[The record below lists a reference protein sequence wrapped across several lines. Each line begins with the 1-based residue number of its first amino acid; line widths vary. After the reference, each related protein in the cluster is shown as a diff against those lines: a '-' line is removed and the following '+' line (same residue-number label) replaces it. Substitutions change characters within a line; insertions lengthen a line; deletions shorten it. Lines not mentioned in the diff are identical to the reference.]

1 MNFSGWQA
9 RFRCLQ
15 NEHATWKLLRADNA
29 PIILAFITDLFAE
42 GNEVPFARARIA
54 LDTELKRGRE
64 LGYWQSESGAGIYL
78 NQWIRAGW
86 LREMDDML
94 SKTDASET
102 ALRFCRTLDE
112 PAAGTS
118 ASHLRIVQEAV
129 RDFAVAVNP
138 DLDERVAQL
147 EQRQQEIQHSIDDLR
162 AGVSVELSETEQR
175 ERIREIY
182 QLASVLTG
190 DFRRVE
196 DDIRRIDKDLRIQ
209 IIEGDST
216 RGNVLLKLMEK
227 EILLANTDAG
237 NAFEGFFQLLCDQNR
252 STEFSDQLRGI
263 LSLPVAHHLNP
274 AQRQFLARLMRELSC
289 ESERVFRIR
298 RRTEEGLR
306 GYIESGVAQ
315 ENRVVMRLLSEL
327 ERSAIALRE
336 NGCDL
341 KTQTRLELQV
351 GVPGIR
357 SPESL
362 NLRQPDENLDTSG
375 VEEQANRRE
384 PSMEILDSLEA
395 VQIRR
400 VAERT
405 LDTLRRHGPM
415 TISALSRY
423 QPLQAGLEELVA
435 CMRVARAVHATD
447 LNTTELV
454 EVYDKQG
461 VRIRASIPGLLMS
474 ADLFPA
480 NIDELT
486 L

>member
-9 RFRCLQ
+9 RFRRLQ
-15 NEHATWKLLRADNA
+15 DEHATWKLLRADNA
-29 PIILAFITDLFAE
+29 PIILAFIADLFAE
-42 GNEVPFARARIA
+42 ENEVPFARARIA
-54 LDTELKRGRE
+54 LDAELERGRE
-64 LGYWQSESGAGIYL
+64 LGYWQSESGAGTYL
-78 NQWIRAGW
+78 SQWIRAGW
-86 LREMDDML
+86 LREMDDLL

-129 RDFAVAVNP
+129 RDFAVAINP

-147 EQRQQEIQHSIDDLR
+147 EQRQQEIQRSIDDLR
-162 AGVSVELSETEQR
+162 TGVSVELSETEQR

-216 RGNVLLKLMEK
+216 RGDVLLELMEK

-237 NAFEGFFQLLCDQNR
+237 SAFEGFFQLLCDQNR

-274 AQRQFLARLMRELSC
+274 AQRQFLARLMRELSR

-306 GYIESGVAQ
+306 GYIESGAAQ
-315 ENRVVMRLLSEL
+315 ENRAVTRLLSEL
-327 ERSAIALRE
+327 ERSAVVLHE

-341 KTQTRLELQV
+341 KTRTRLELQV

-375 VEEQANRRE
+375 VEEQANHRE
-384 PSMEILDSLEA
+384 PSLEMLDSLEA

-405 LDTLRRHGPM
+405 LEALRQRGPM

-454 EVYDKQG
+454 EVHDKQG
-461 VRIRASIPGLLMS
+461 ARIRASIPGLLMS

-480 NIDELT
+480 NIDELI

>member
-9 RFRCLQ
+9 RFRRLQ
-15 NEHATWKLLRADNA
+15 DEDATWKLLRADNA
-29 PIILAFITDLFAE
+29 PIILAFIADLFAE
-42 GNEVPFARARIA
+42 ENEVPFARARIA
-54 LDTELKRGRE
+54 LDTELERGRE
-64 LGYWQSESGAGIYL
+64 LGYWSSESGAGTYL

-94 SKTDASET
+94 SKTDAGET

-118 ASHLRIVQEAV
+118 ASHLRIVQDAV

-138 DLDERVAQL
+138 DLDERAAQL
-147 EQRQQEIQHSIDDLR
+147 EQQKRDIQRSIDELR
-162 AGVSVELSETEQR
+162 AGVTVELSEAEQR

-216 RGNVLLKLMEK
+216 RGDVLLELMEQ
-227 EILLANTDAG
+227 EMLLENTDAG
-237 NAFEGFFQLLCDQNR
+237 SAFEGFFHLLCDQNR

-263 LSLPVAHHLNP
+263 LNLPVAQHLNQV
-274 AQRQFLARLMRELSC
+274 QRQFLSRLMRELSR
-289 ESERVFRIR
+289 ESERVFSIR

-306 GYIESGVAQ
+306 GYIESGAAQ
-315 ENRVVMRLLSEL
+315 ENRAVTRLLSEL
-327 ERSAIALRE
+327 ERSAVVLRE

-341 KTQTRLELQV
+341 KTLTRLDLQV

-357 SPESL
+357 SPKSMS
-362 NLRQPDENLDTSG
+362 LRQPDENLDTSG
-375 VEEQANRRE
+375 VEEQANHRE
-384 PSMEILDSLEA
+384 PSIEMLDSLEA
-395 VQIRR
+395 VQIRQ
-400 VAERT
+400 VAARALE
-405 LDTLRRHGPM
+405 TLRQHGPM
-415 TISALSRY
+415 TISTLSSY
-423 QPLQAGLEELVA
+423 QPLREGLEELVA

-447 LNTTELV
+447 LDAMEQI
-454 EVYDKQG
+454 EVHDRYG
-461 VRIRASIPGLLMS
+461 VRIRASIPSLLMS

-480 NIDELT
+480 NIDELI

>member
-9 RFRCLQ
+9 RFRRLQ
-15 NEHATWKLLRADNA
+15 DEDATWKLLRADNA
-29 PIILAFITDLFAE
+29 PIILAFIADLFAE
-42 GNEVPFARARIA
+42 DNEVPFARARIA
-54 LDTELKRGRE
+54 LDTELERGRE
-64 LGYWQSESGAGIYL
+64 LGYWSSESGAGTYL

-112 PAAGTS
+112 PVAGTS
-118 ASHLRIVQEAV
+118 ASHLRIVQDAV

-138 DLDERVAQL
+138 NLDERAAQL
-147 EQRQQEIQHSIDDLR
+147 EQQKREIQCSIDELNS
-162 AGVSVELSETEQR
+162 GVSVELSEAEQR

-196 DDIRRIDKDLRIQ
+196 DDIRRIDKDVRIQ

-216 RGNVLLKLMEK
+216 RGDVLLELMEQ
-227 EILLANTDAG
+227 EMLLENTDAG
-237 NAFEGFFQLLCDQNR
+237 SAFEGFFHLLCDQNR

-263 LSLPVAHHLNP
+263 LSLPVAQHLNQG
-274 AQRQFLARLMRELSC
+274 QRQFLSRLMRELSR
-289 ESERVFRIR
+289 ESERVFSIR

-306 GYIESGVAQ
+306 GYIESGAAQ
-315 ENRVVMRLLSEL
+315 ENRAVTRLLSEL
-327 ERSAIALRE
+327 ERSAVVLRE

-341 KTQTRLELQV
+341 KTLTRLELQV

-357 SPESL
+357 SPNSMS
-362 NLRQPDENLDTSG
+362 LRQPDENLDTSG
-375 VEEQANRRE
+375 VEEQVNHRE
-384 PSMEILDSLEA
+384 PSMEMLDSLEA
-395 VQIRR
+395 VQIRQ
-400 VAERT
+400 VAARALEA
-405 LDTLRRHGPM
+405 LRRHGPM
-415 TISALSRY
+415 TISTLSSYR
-423 QPLQAGLEELVA
+423 PLREGLEELVA

-447 LNTTELV
+447 LDKTEQV
-454 EVYDKQG
+454 EVHDRHG
-461 VRIRASIPGLLMS
+461 VRIRASIPSLLMS

-480 NIDELT
+480 NIDELS

>member
-1 MNFSGWQA
+1 MNFSGWLA
-9 RFRCLQ
+9 RFRRLQ
-15 NEHATWKLLRADNA
+15 DEHATWKLLHADNA
-29 PIILAFITDLFAE
+29 PVILAFIADLFAE
-42 GNEVPFARARIA
+42 ENEVPFARARIA
-54 LDTELKRGRE
+54 LDAELVRGRE

-102 ALRFCRTLDE
+102 ALRFCRALDE

-118 ASHLRIVQEAV
+118 ASHLRIVQDAV
-129 RDFAVAVNP
+129 REFAVAVNP
-138 DLDERVAQL
+138 DLDARIAQL
-147 EQRQQEIQHSIDDLR
+147 EQRRQEIQRNIDEMQ
-162 AGVSVELSETEQR
+162 AGVSVELSEAEQR

-196 DDIRRIDKDLRIQ
+196 DDIRRLDKDLRIQ

-216 RGNVLLKLMEK
+216 RGDVLLELMEK
-227 EILLANTDAG
+227 EALLANTDAG
-237 NAFEGFFQLLCDQNR
+237 SAFEGFFQLLCDQNR
-252 STEFSDQLRGI
+252 STEFSDQLRAI
-263 LSLPVAHHLNP
+263 LSLPVAQRLNSS
-274 AQRQFLARLMRELSC
+274 QRQFLARLMRELSR
-289 ESERVFRIR
+289 ESERVFSIR

-306 GYIESGVAQ
+306 GYIESGAAQ
-315 ENRVVMRLLSEL
+315 ENRAVTRLLAEL
-327 ERSAIALRE
+327 ERAAVALRE

-341 KTQTRLELQV
+341 KTRTRLELHV

-362 NLRQPDENLDTSG
+362 SLRQPDENLDTSG
-375 VEEQANRRE
+375 VEEQANHRE
-384 PSMEILDSLEA
+384 PSMDMLDSLEA
-395 VQIRR
+395 VQIRQ

-405 LDTLRRHGPM
+405 LEALRRHGPM
-415 TISALSRY
+415 TISTLSSY
-423 QPLQAGLEELVA
+423 QPLQEGLEELVA

-447 LNTTELV
+447 LDATEQV
-454 EVYDKQG
+454 EFHDRHG
-461 VRIRASIPGLLMS
+461 VRIRASIPSLLMS

-480 NIDELT
+480 NIDELA

>member
-1 MNFSGWQA
+1 MNFFGWQA
-9 RFRCLQ
+9 RFRRLQ
-15 NEHATWKLLRADNA
+15 DEDATWKLLRADNA
-29 PIILAFITDLFAE
+29 PIILAFIADLFAE
-42 GNEVPFARARIA
+42 ENEVPFARARIA
-54 LDTELKRGRE
+54 LDTELERGRE
-64 LGYWQSESGAGIYL
+64 LGYWSSESGAGTYL

-102 ALRFCRTLDE
+102 ALRFCRALDE

-118 ASHLRIVQEAV
+118 ASHLRIVQDAV

-138 DLDERVAQL
+138 NLDERAVQL
-147 EQRQQEIQHSIDDLR
+147 EQQKREIQRNIDELH
-162 AGVSVELSETEQR
+162 AGVSVELSEAEQR

-216 RGNVLLKLMEK
+216 RGDVLLELMEQ
-227 EILLANTDAG
+227 EMLLENTDAG
-237 NAFEGFFQLLCDQNR
+237 SAFEGFFHLLCDQNR

-263 LSLPVAHHLNP
+263 LNLPVAQHLNQG
-274 AQRQFLARLMRELSC
+274 QRQFLSRLMRELSR
-289 ESERVFRIR
+289 ESERVFSIR

-315 ENRVVMRLLSEL
+315 ENRAVTRLLSEL
-327 ERSAIALRE
+327 ERSAVVLRE

-341 KTQTRLELQV
+341 KTLTRPELQV

-357 SPESL
+357 SPNSMS
-362 NLRQPDENLDTSG
+362 LRQPDENLDTSG
-375 VEEQANRRE
+375 VEEQANHRE
-384 PSMEILDSLEA
+384 PSMEMLDSLEA
-395 VQIRR
+395 VQIRQ
-400 VAERT
+400 VAART
-405 LDTLRRHGPM
+405 LEALRRHGPM
-415 TISALSRY
+415 TISTLSSYR
-423 QPLQAGLEELVA
+423 PLTEGLEELVA
-435 CMRVARAVHATD
+435 CMRVARAIHATD
-447 LNTTELV
+447 LDKTEQV
-454 EVYDKQG
+454 EVHDRHG
-461 VRIRASIPGLLMS
+461 VRIRASIPSLLMS